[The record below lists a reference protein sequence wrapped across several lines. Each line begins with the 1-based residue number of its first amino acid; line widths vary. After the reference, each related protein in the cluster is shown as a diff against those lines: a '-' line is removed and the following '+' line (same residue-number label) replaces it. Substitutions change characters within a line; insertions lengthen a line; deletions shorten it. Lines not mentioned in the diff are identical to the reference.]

1 LLKGFSFYMKKIS
14 VLLICAVLL
23 SACSMTLDQ
32 FLGRPATSTP
42 APTFTNTPTDM
53 PTFTPTVPTPT
64 FTVTPTLAGQKKKT
78 STPNASPTLLIFTP
92 LSVTSLPSTTPVVL
106 VTQVKMPGFF
116 SISVSD
122 EAFYKG
128 TECLPLSVKFTAQ
141 VADPVN
147 VAFVLLFVRFK
158 SKQTGTTSEWTSI
171 TMQNVG
177 VGTFSHEL
185 IPSEMKAVNSFENA
199 WVQYQLVA
207 TDTNSNPIGRTD
219 VFSERLTL
227 FECVPT
233 PTPAASITPTVL
245 VP

>member
-1 LLKGFSFYMKKIS
+1 MKKIS

-92 LSVTSLPSTTPVVL
+92 LSVTSLPSMTPVVL

-158 SKQTGTTSEWTSI
+158 SKQTGVTSEWTDSI
-171 TMQNVG
+171 IMQSIS
-177 VGTFSHEL
+177 VGTFTHDL
-185 IPSEMKAVNSFENA
+185 VPLEMKGRDYFENA

-207 TDTNSNPIGRTD
+207 QDSNSKELGRTD
-219 VFSERLTL
+219 IFSERLTL
-227 FECVPT
+227 LECVLTPVPT
-233 PTPAASITPTVL
+233 ASVTPTVL

>member
-1 LLKGFSFYMKKIS
+1 MKKIS
-14 VLLICAVLL
+14 VFLICAVLL
-23 SACSMTLDQ
+23 SACSMPLAQ

-64 FTVTPTLAGQKKKT
+64 FTVTPTLVGQKKKT
-78 STPNASPTLLIFTP
+78 STPNASPTQLIFTP

-122 EAFYKG
+122 EVFYKG
-128 TECLPLSVKFTAQ
+128 TECLPVSVKFTAQ
-141 VADPVN
+141 VADPEK

-158 SKQTGTTSEWTSI
+158 SKQTGVTSEWTDSI
-171 TMQNVG
+171 LMQSIS
-177 VGTFSHEL
+177 VGTFTHDL
-185 IPSEMKAVNSFENA
+185 VPLEMKGRDYFENA

-207 TDTNSNPIGRTD
+207 QDSNSKELGRTD

-227 FECVPT
+227 LECVLTPVPT
-233 PTPAASITPTVL
+233 ASVTPTVL

>member
-1 LLKGFSFYMKKIS
+1 
-14 VLLICAVLL
+14 
-23 SACSMTLDQ
+23 
-32 FLGRPATSTP
+32 
-42 APTFTNTPTDM
+42 M

-64 FTVTPTLAGQKKKT
+64 FTVTPTLVGQKKKT
-78 STPNASPTLLIFTP
+78 STPNASPTQLIFTP
-92 LSVTSLPSTTPVVL
+92 LGVTSLPSATPVVL

-128 TECLPLSVKFTAQ
+128 TECLPVSVKFTAQ

-158 SKQTGTTSEWTSI
+158 SKQTGVTSEWTDSI
-171 TMQNVG
+171 LMQSIS
-177 VGTFSHEL
+177 VGTFTHDL
-185 IPSEMKAVNSFENA
+185 VPLEMKGRDYFENA

-207 TDTNSNPIGRTD
+207 QDSNSKELGRTD
-219 VFSERLTL
+219 IFSERLTL
-227 FECVPT
+227 LECVL
-233 PTPAASITPTVL
+233 TPAPTASVTPTVL